1 MIKNILSNWKG
12 LNITNGNLYI
22 IVRIVIIIIIISF
35 VLGFFLST
43 LQKYNMHW
51 AIPIIHYQSC
61 KYTIIKDKWQHI
73 VWCTYYHKQMNKYM
87 YINVFVV
94 FDLIWLYFITCF
106 IRITNSPAS
115 RSSFLFSFTASF
127 PLLSLDQKTLR

>member
-51 AIPIIHYQSC
+51 AIPIIYYQRDNTRAVNIQSL
-61 KYTIIKDKWQHI
+61 KTNDNKLFDVHITI
-73 VWCTYYHKQMNKYM
+73 NKR
-87 YINVFVV
+87 ISVFVV

-115 RSSFLFSFTASF
+115 RSSFLFSFMASF